1 MNESFDAARLRR
13 EDLDH
18 EIESVRIERLLHA
31 TDAPRAGVATRA
43 RAALG
48 HAFVTLGTALIGG
61 AGAASAAARSAGS
74 GGPAGSAG
82 SGSHAWAAASPLEGC
97 GSAGR
102 RLR

>member
-31 TDAPRAGVATRA
+31 MDPRHAGVATRA

-48 HAFVTLGTALIGG
+48 RAFVSLGTAMIGG

-74 GGPAGSAG
+74 VGSSGSAG
-82 SGSHAWAAASPLEGC
+82 SGNHA
-97 GSAGR
+97 
-102 RLR
+102 